1 MLVAA
6 EAWFDVFY
14 ESQRGRELDEE
25 GHNIIILS
33 YDGYFIDNF
42 RPVYGNK
49 VQIIRINVLM
59 TPVHLCPLY
68 LYHDIKL

>member
-14 ESQRGRELDEE
+14 ESQRGSW
-25 GHNIIILS
+25 IIILS
-33 YDGYFIDNF
+33 CDGYFIDNF